1 MSSAELFINGELLRL
16 GRETRGWSLNDM
28 ATRSCMSVKQIHQ
41 LEEGGMSCFYS
52 EAVKLTAAK
61 KVGVL
66 LGVSLDDL
74 FAREPE
80 PTPEPE
86 SIPEDADTQ
95 DKPVADV
102 EVTVSVDTAPES
114 VIDQLDAVVHAVVPE
129 NPSEPKTKTSLWVI
143 VALFA
148 AALAVAAYMQ
158 PKEEPVAEPAPPLLV
173 VPSES
178 DAPASAAEG
187 VASSASAGVEPV
199 VAPVVNIPASLP
211 RVVVRPASAAAT
223 APAAAAA
230 SVASATKAP

>member
-28 ATRSCMSVKQIHQ
+28 ATRSCMSVKQIRQ

-66 LGVSLDDL
+66 LGVSLDAL

-86 SIPEDADTQ
+86 SIPEDADMQ

-102 EVTVSVDTAPES
+102 EVTVSVDTARES

-129 NPSEPKTKTSLWVI
+129 KSVGAQNQNIFVGDRGIVCRSFGRGCLHATQRGACGRASTSI
-143 VALFA
+143 VGGSF
-148 AALAVAAYMQ
+148 
-158 PKEEPVAEPAPPLLV
+158 
-173 VPSES
+173 
-178 DAPASAAEG
+178 
-187 VASSASAGVEPV
+187 
-199 VAPVVNIPASLP
+199 
-211 RVVVRPASAAAT
+211 
-223 APAAAAA
+223 
-230 SVASATKAP
+230 